1 MTQNGTSAPAENV
14 DGLRADLEEQ
24 LEDAERTLSALQRSS
39 ERFQRLS
46 EQATR
51 RARVLPALT
60 TTEAPA
66 PPAEDDEP
74 LRIDSPVFEAAVLDI
89 VERAEDTRDEMRAA
103 ARDDKRRRRDEYWAN
118 ELTQQLGLAPAQTE
132 RLLAIRAQLE
142 KDLEQIRSEDADG
155 RYVPR
160 AERRAARTSARQ
172 GADEQLRAVFT
183 RQQVAAYEALDKEF
197 KLYRPRNS
205 E

>member
-1 MTQNGTSAPAENV
+1 M
-14 DGLRADLEEQ
+14 
-24 LEDAERTLSALQRSS
+24 
-39 ERFQRLS
+39 
-46 EQATR
+46 
-51 RARVLPALT
+51 
-60 TTEAPA
+60 
-66 PPAEDDEP
+66 
-74 LRIDSPVFEAAVLDI
+74 RIDSPVFEAAVLDI